1 MSTTENTTTVIVHEA
16 INEEY
21 EYIQYNKQLRLIRS
35 VKDDM
40 YQMQSI
46 LTACFAPDTKLPKD
60 WFRNQS
66 TIELLNEAENSTT
79 DFLVVAKTRVGEKPQ
94 SPKLYENSEEQRVG
108 EKPQSPKLYENRE
121 KLPNGLR
128 GYYVHRLLV
137 NAVAMWASPR
147 YAWYIYRLLDE
158 IHRQER
164 EEMEKKL
171 QAKDEVIEAKDKT
184 IQKRIP
190 RSVPKGKEKNYKYM
204 IYTEEMENE
213 EDRDM
218 VMLHLVRRNNKSFY
232 DLAKIYKSDRNWFYR
247 ENLPI
252 SMTPNEDVKQI
263 VQDTLPQTH
272 YDMKGCTILTFK
284 EDLPLLK
291 EKITEY
297 FDNFKQVG

>member
-46 LTACFAPDTKLPKD
+46 LTACYAPDTKKPQD

-66 TIELLNEAENSTT
+66 TQELLSEAQRDILFS
-79 DFLVVAKTRVGEKPQ
+79 
-94 SPKLYENSEEQRVG
+94 ENSEEQRLR

-137 NAVAMWASPR
+137 NNVAQWASAR
-147 YAWYIYRLLDE
+147 YSWYVCKLLDE

>member
-1 MSTTENTTTVIVHEA
+1 MTTTENTTTAIVHEA
-16 INEEY
+16 IDEEY

-46 LTACFAPDTKLPKD
+46 LNALRSTKQAHH
-60 WFRNQS
+60 WFENQQ
-66 TIELLNEAENSTT
+66 TKELLEEFPHMFA
-79 DFLVVAKTRVGEKPQ
+79 TRGIP
-94 SPKLYENSEEQRVG
+94 RV
-108 EKPQSPKLYENRE
+108 EIPYENRQN
-121 KLPNGLR
+121 LPNGLR
-128 GYYVHRLLV
+128 GWYVHRLLV

-147 YAWYIYRLLDE
+147 YACYIFMMLDE
-158 IHRQER
+158 LHRQER
-164 EEMEKKL
+164 EELENKL
-171 QAKDEVIEAKDKT
+171 EAKDKN

-297 FDNFKQVG
+297 FDNFKEEE

>member
-1 MSTTENTTTVIVHEA
+1 MSTSENTTTAIVHEA

-21 EYIQYNKQLRLIRS
+21 EYIQFNKQLRLIRS

-46 LTACFAPDTKLPKD
+46 LTACFAPDTKHADD
-60 WFRNQS
+60 WFKNQS
-66 TIELLNEAENSTT
+66 TQELLSEISL
-79 DFLVVAKTRVGEKPQ
+79 DRLFSVLHKTH
-94 SPKLYENSEEQRVG
+94 
-108 EKPQSPKLYENRE
+108 ENR
-121 KLPNGLR
+121 KNLPINLR

-147 YAWYIYRLLDE
+147 YAWHVYKLLDE

-171 QAKDEVIEAKDKT
+171 QAKDEVIEAKDKS

-213 EDRDM
+213 EDKDM

-297 FDNFKQVG
+297 FDNFKQVE

>member
-21 EYIQYNKQLRLIRS
+21 EWVQFNKQLRLIRS

-46 LTACFAPDTKLPKD
+46 LTACFAPDTKKPQD

-66 TIELLNEAENSTT
+66 TQELLNEAENSTT
-79 DFLVVAKTRVGEKPQ
+79 DFFVVAKTRVGKKTQ
-94 SPKLYENSEEQRVG
+94 SPKTHENSEEQRVG
-108 EKPQSPKLYENRE
+108 KKPQSPKLYENRE

-164 EEMEKKL
+164 EELENKL
-171 QAKDEVIEAKDKT
+171 EAKDKSV
-184 IQKRIP
+184 QKRIP

-297 FDNFKQVG
+297 FDNFKEEE

>member
-1 MSTTENTTTVIVHEA
+1 T
-16 INEEY
+16 
-21 EYIQYNKQLRLIRS
+21 Q
-35 VKDDM
+35 
-40 YQMQSI
+40 
-46 LTACFAPDTKLPKD
+46 
-60 WFRNQS
+60 
-66 TIELLNEAENSTT
+66 ELLSEISLDREFSA
-79 DFLVVAKTRVGEKPQ
+79 LHKTH
-94 SPKLYENSEEQRVG
+94 
-108 EKPQSPKLYENRE
+108 ENR
-121 KLPNGLR
+121 KNLPINLR

-158 IHRQER
+158 LHRQER

-171 QAKDEVIEAKDKT
+171 HAKDEVIEAKDKS

-213 EDRDM
+213 EDKDM

-297 FDNFKQVG
+297 FDNFKQGE

>member
-21 EYIQYNKQLRLIRS
+21 EWVQFNKQLRLIRS

-46 LTACFAPDTKLPKD
+46 LTACYAPDTKLPKD

-66 TIELLNEAENSTT
+66 TQELLSEAQRDILFS
-79 DFLVVAKTRVGEKPQ
+79 
-94 SPKLYENSEEQRVG
+94 ENSEEQRVG
-108 EKPQSPKLYENRE
+108 KKPQSPKLYENRE

-128 GYYVHRLLV
+128 GWYVHRLLV

-171 QAKDEVIEAKDKT
+171 HAKDEVIEAKDKS

-213 EDRDM
+213 EDKDM

-272 YDMKGCTILTFK
+272 YDIKGCTILTFK

>member
-1 MSTTENTTTVIVHEA
+1 MTTTENTTTAIVHEA
-16 INEEY
+16 ISEEY
-21 EYIQYNKQLRLIRS
+21 EWVQFNKQLRLIRS

-46 LTACFAPDTKLPKD
+46 LTACFAPDTKVPKD

-66 TIELLNEAENSTT
+66 TIELLSEAQRDRLFSENREEQ
-79 DFLVVAKTRVGEKPQ
+79 RVGEKPQ
-94 SPKLYENSEEQRVG
+94 SPKLYKNSEEQRVG

-121 KLPNGLR
+121 NLPNGLR
-128 GYYVHRLLV
+128 GWYVHRLLV

-158 IHRQER
+158 LHRQER
-164 EEMEKKL
+164 EELENKL
-171 QAKDEVIEAKDKT
+171 EAKDKN

-297 FDNFKQVG
+297 FDNFKEEE

>member
-66 TIELLNEAENSTT
+66 TQELLSEAQRDILFSENSEEQ
-79 DFLVVAKTRVGEKPQ
+79 RVGKKPQ
-94 SPKLYENSEEQRVG
+94 SPKLYENREEQRVG
-108 EKPQSPKLYENRE
+108 KKPQSPKLYENRE

-147 YAWYIYRLLDE
+147 YAWNIYRLLDE

-164 EEMEKKL
+164 EELENKL
-171 QAKDEVIEAKDKT
+171 EAKDKS

-297 FDNFKQVG
+297 FDNFKQAE

>member
-21 EYIQYNKQLRLIRS
+21 EYIQFNKQLRLIRS

-46 LTACFAPDTKLPKD
+46 LTACFAPDTKKPQD

-79 DFLVVAKTRVGEKPQ
+79 DFLVVAKTRVGK
-94 SPKLYENSEEQRVG
+94 
-108 EKPQSPKLYENRE
+108 KPQSPKLYENRE

-147 YAWYIYRLLDE
+147 YAWYVYRLLDE

-164 EEMEKKL
+164 EDMEKKL
-171 QAKDEVIEAKDKT
+171 HAKDEVIESKDKS

-297 FDNFKQVG
+297 LTTSNKQS

>member
-21 EYIQYNKQLRLIRS
+21 EYIQFNKQLRLIRS

-46 LTACFAPDTKLPKD
+46 LTACFAPDNKKPQD

-66 TIELLNEAENSTT
+66 TQELLSEAQRDILFSENSEEQR
-79 DFLVVAKTRVGEKPQ
+79 LREKPQ

-108 EKPQSPKLYENRE
+108 KKPQSPKLYENRE

-137 NAVAMWASPR
+137 NAVAMWASAR

-164 EEMEKKL
+164 EEMENKL
-171 QAKDEVIEAKDKT
+171 DAKDKS

-213 EDRDM
+213 EDKDM

-272 YDMKGCTILTFK
+272 YDIKGCTILTFK
-284 EDLPLLK
+284 EDLPLLR

>member
-1 MSTTENTTTVIVHEA
+1 
-16 INEEY
+16 
-21 EYIQYNKQLRLIRS
+21 
-35 VKDDM
+35 
-40 YQMQSI
+40 MQSI
-46 LTACFAPDTKLPKD
+46 LNALRSTKQAHH
-60 WFRNQS
+60 WFENQQ
-66 TIELLNEAENSTT
+66 TKELLEEFPHMFA
-79 DFLVVAKTRVGEKPQ
+79 TRGKP
-94 SPKLYENSEEQRVG
+94 RV
-108 EKPQSPKLYENRE
+108 EIPYENR
-121 KLPNGLR
+121 KNLLNGLR
-128 GYYVHRLLV
+128 GWYVHRLLV

-147 YAWYIYRLLDE
+147 YACYIFMMLDE

-164 EEMEKKL
+164 EELENKL
-171 QAKDEVIEAKDKT
+171 EAKDKN

-213 EDRDM
+213 EDKDM

-272 YDMKGCTILTFK
+272 YDIKGCTILTFK
-284 EDLPLLK
+284 EDLSLLK

-297 FDNFKQVG
+297 FDNFKQVE

>member
-1 MSTTENTTTVIVHEA
+1 
-16 INEEY
+16 
-21 EYIQYNKQLRLIRS
+21 
-35 VKDDM
+35 M

-66 TIELLNEAENSTT
+66 TQELLSEA
-79 DFLVVAKTRVGEKPQ
+79 
-94 SPKLYENSEEQRVG
+94 QRDRLFSG
-108 EKPQSPKLYENRE
+108 SPKLYENRE

-164 EEMEKKL
+164 EEMENKL
-171 QAKDEVIEAKDKT
+171 EAKDKS

-213 EDRDM
+213 EDKDM
-218 VMLHLVRRNNKSFY
+218 VMLHLVRRNTKAFTT
-232 DLAKIYKSDRNWFYR
+232 LLRFT
-247 ENLPI
+247 NL
-252 SMTPNEDVKQI
+252 
-263 VQDTLPQTH
+263 
-272 YDMKGCTILTFK
+272 
-284 EDLPLLK
+284 
-291 EKITEY
+291 TEI
-297 FDNFKQVG
+297 

>member
-1 MSTTENTTTVIVHEA
+1 MSTTENTTTAIVHEA

-21 EYIQYNKQLRLIRS
+21 EYIQFNKQLRLIRS

-46 LTACFAPDTKLPKD
+46 LTACFAPDTKKPQD

-66 TIELLNEAENSTT
+66 TQELLSEAQRDILFS
-79 DFLVVAKTRVGEKPQ
+79 
-94 SPKLYENSEEQRVG
+94 ENSEEQRVS
-108 EKPQSPKLYENRE
+108 KKSYSPKTHENRE

-137 NAVAMWASPR
+137 NNVAQWASAR
-147 YAWYIYRLLDE
+147 YSWYVCKLLDE

-164 EEMEKKL
+164 EELENKL
-171 QAKDEVIEAKDKT
+171 EAKDKN

-272 YDMKGCTILTFK
+272 YDIKGCTILTFK

-297 FDNFKQVG
+297 FDNFKQVE

>member
-21 EYIQYNKQLRLIRS
+21 EYIQFNKQLRLIRS

-46 LTACFAPDTKLPKD
+46 LTACYAPDTKLPKD

-66 TIELLNEAENSTT
+66 TQELL
-79 DFLVVAKTRVGEKPQ
+79 
-94 SPKLYENSEEQRVG
+94 SEEQRVG
-108 EKPQSPKLYENRE
+108 KKPQSPKLYENRE

-128 GYYVHRLLV
+128 GWYVHRLLV

-147 YAWYIYRLLDE
+147 YAWNIYRLLDE

-164 EEMEKKL
+164 EELENKL
-171 QAKDEVIEAKDKT
+171 EAKDKS

-213 EDRDM
+213 EDKDM

-297 FDNFKQVG
+297 FDNFKQVE

>member
-1 MSTTENTTTVIVHEA
+1 MSTTENTTTAIVHEA
-16 INEEY
+16 ISEEY
-21 EYIQYNKQLRLIRS
+21 EWVQFNKQLRLIRS

-46 LTACFAPDTKLPKD
+46 LTACFAPDTKVPKD

-66 TIELLNEAENSTT
+66 TIELLNEAQRDRLFSEN
-79 DFLVVAKTRVGEKPQ
+79 R
-94 SPKLYENSEEQRVG
+94 EEQRVG

-121 KLPNGLR
+121 KLRVGEKPQSPKLYENRENLPNGLR

-137 NAVAMWASPR
+137 NNVAQWASAR
-147 YAWYIYRLLDE
+147 YSWYVCKLLDE
-158 IHRQER
+158 LHRQER
-164 EEMEKKL
+164 EEMENKL
-171 QAKDEVIEAKDKT
+171 EAKDKS

-213 EDRDM
+213 EDKDM

-297 FDNFKQVG
+297 FDNFKQAE

>member
-1 MSTTENTTTVIVHEA
+1 MSTTENTTTAIVHEA

-46 LTACFAPDTKLPKD
+46 LTACFAPDTKHADD
-60 WFRNQS
+60 WFKNQS
-66 TIELLNEAENSTT
+66 TQELLSEISL
-79 DFLVVAKTRVGEKPQ
+79 DRLFSVLHKTH
-94 SPKLYENSEEQRVG
+94 
-108 EKPQSPKLYENRE
+108 ENR
-121 KLPNGLR
+121 KNLPINLR

-147 YAWYIYRLLDE
+147 YAWHVYKLLDE

-171 QAKDEVIEAKDKT
+171 QAKDEVIEAKDKS

-204 IYTEEMENE
+204 IYTEEMEKE

-252 SMTPNEDVKQI
+252 SMTPNEQIKEIVKS
-263 VQDTLPQTH
+263 TLPQTH
-272 YDMKGCTILTFK
+272 YDIKGCTILTFK

-297 FDNFKQVG
+297 FDNFKEEE

>member
-1 MSTTENTTTVIVHEA
+1 MSTLENTTTVIVHEA

-21 EYIQYNKQLRLIRS
+21 EWVQFNKQLRLIRS

-46 LTACFAPDTKLPKD
+46 LTACFAPDTKHADD
-60 WFRNQS
+60 WFKNQS
-66 TIELLNEAENSTT
+66 TQELLSEISL
-79 DFLVVAKTRVGEKPQ
+79 DRLFSVMHKTH
-94 SPKLYENSEEQRVG
+94 
-108 EKPQSPKLYENRE
+108 ENR
-121 KLPNGLR
+121 KNLPINLR

-147 YAWYIYRLLDE
+147 YAWHVYRLLDE

-164 EEMEKKL
+164 GEMEKKL
-171 QAKDEVIEAKDKT
+171 QAKDEVIESKDKS

-190 RSVPKGKEKNYKYM
+190 RSVPKGKEKSYKYM
-204 IYTEEMENE
+204 IYTEELEKE

-252 SMTPNEDVKQI
+252 SMTPNEQIKEIVKN
-263 VQDTLPQTH
+263 TLPQTH
-272 YDMKGCTILTFK
+272 YDIK
-284 EDLPLLK
+284 
-291 EKITEY
+291 
-297 FDNFKQVG
+297 

>member
-1 MSTTENTTTVIVHEA
+1 MSTTENTTTAIVHEA

-46 LTACFAPDTKLPKD
+46 LTACFAPDTKKPQD

-79 DFLVVAKTRVGEKPQ
+79 DFLVVAKTRVSK
-94 SPKLYENSEEQRVG
+94 
-108 EKPQSPKLYENRE
+108 KPQSPKLYENRE
-121 KLPNGLR
+121 NLPNGLR

-147 YAWYIYRLLDE
+147 YAWYIYRLLDKL
-158 IHRQER
+158 HRQER

-171 QAKDEVIEAKDKT
+171 HAKDKSL
-184 IQKRIP
+184 QKRIP

-272 YDMKGCTILTFK
+272 YDIKGCTILTFK

-297 FDNFKQVG
+297 FDNFKQVE

>member
-1 MSTTENTTTVIVHEA
+1 MSTSENTTTVIVHEA

-21 EYIQYNKQLRLIRS
+21 EYIQFNKQLRLIRS

-46 LTACFAPDTKLPKD
+46 LTACFAPDTKHTDD
-60 WFRNQS
+60 WFKNQS
-66 TIELLNEAENSTT
+66 TQELLSEAQRDRLFS
-79 DFLVVAKTRVGEKPQ
+79 G
-94 SPKLYENSEEQRVG
+94 SPKTH
-108 EKPQSPKLYENRE
+108 ENR
-121 KLPNGLR
+121 KNLPKGLR
-128 GYYVHRLLV
+128 GWYVHRLLV

-147 YAWYIYRLLDE
+147 YAWNIYRLLDE

-164 EEMEKKL
+164 EEMENKL
-171 QAKDEVIEAKDKT
+171 EAKDKS

-213 EDRDM
+213 EDKDM

>member
-1 MSTTENTTTVIVHEA
+1 MSTLENTTTAIVHEV

-66 TIELLNEAENSTT
+66 TIELLSEAQRDVLFS
-79 DFLVVAKTRVGEKPQ
+79 
-94 SPKLYENSEEQRVG
+94 ENSEEQRVG
-108 EKPQSPKLYENRE
+108 KKSQSPKLYENRE

-147 YAWYIYRLLDE
+147 YAWYVCKLLDE

-164 EEMEKKL
+164 EDMEKKL
-171 QAKDEVIEAKDKT
+171 HAKDEVIEAKDKS

-190 RSVPKGKEKNYKYM
+190 RSVPKGKEKSYKYM

-252 SMTPNEDVKQI
+252 SMTPNEQIKEIVKN
-263 VQDTLPQTH
+263 TLPQTH
-272 YDMKGCTILTFK
+272 YDIKGCTILTFK
-284 EDLPLLK
+284 EDLTLLK

-297 FDNFKQVG
+297 FDNFKEEE

>member
-1 MSTTENTTTVIVHEA
+1 MTTTENTTTAIVHEA
-16 INEEY
+16 ISEEY
-21 EYIQYNKQLRLIRS
+21 EWVQFNKQLRLIRS

-66 TIELLNEAENSTT
+66 TQELLSEAQRDILFSEN
-79 DFLVVAKTRVGEKPQ
+79 R
-94 SPKLYENSEEQRVG
+94 EEQRVG
-108 EKPQSPKLYENRE
+108 KKPQSPKLYENRE
-121 KLPNGLR
+121 NLPNGLR
-128 GYYVHRLLV
+128 GWYVHRLLV

-147 YAWYIYRLLDE
+147 YAWYVCKLLDE

-164 EEMEKKL
+164 EELENKL
-171 QAKDEVIEAKDKT
+171 ESKDKN

-297 FDNFKQVG
+297 FDNFKQAE

>member
-1 MSTTENTTTVIVHEA
+1 MSTSENTTTAIVHEA

-21 EYIQYNKQLRLIRS
+21 EWVQFNKQLRLIRS

-46 LTACFAPDTKLPKD
+46 LTACFAPDTKHTDD

-66 TIELLNEAENSTT
+66 TQELLSEISLDREFSV
-79 DFLVVAKTRVGEKPQ
+79 LHKTH
-94 SPKLYENSEEQRVG
+94 
-108 EKPQSPKLYENRE
+108 ENR
-121 KLPNGLR
+121 KNLPINLR
-128 GYYVHRLLV
+128 GWYVHRLLV
-137 NAVAMWASPR
+137 NAVAIWASPR

-171 QAKDEVIEAKDKT
+171 HAKDEVIEAKDEVIEAKDKSL
-184 IQKRIP
+184 QKRIP

-272 YDMKGCTILTFK
+272 YDIKGCTILTFK

-297 FDNFKQVG
+297 FDNFKQVE

>member
-1 MSTTENTTTVIVHEA
+1 MSTTENTTTAIVHEA

-21 EYIQYNKQLRLIRS
+21 EWVQFNKQLRLIRS

-66 TIELLNEAENSTT
+66 TQELLSEAQRDILFS
-79 DFLVVAKTRVGEKPQ
+79 
-94 SPKLYENSEEQRVG
+94 ENSEAQRVG
-108 EKPQSPKLYENRE
+108 KKPQSPKLYENRE

-147 YAWYIYRLLDE
+147 YAWNIYRLLDE

-164 EEMEKKL
+164 EELENKL
-171 QAKDEVIEAKDKT
+171 EAKDKN

-204 IYTEEMENE
+204 IYTEELENE
-213 EDRDM
+213 EDKDM

-291 EKITEY
+291 EKIT
-297 FDNFKQVG
+297 

>member
-1 MSTTENTTTVIVHEA
+1 
-16 INEEY
+16 
-21 EYIQYNKQLRLIRS
+21 
-35 VKDDM
+35 
-40 YQMQSI
+40 MQSI
-46 LTACFAPDTKLPKD
+46 LTACFAPDTKHTDD
-60 WFRNQS
+60 WFKNQQ
-66 TIELLNEAENSTT
+66 TKELLSEA
-79 DFLVVAKTRVGEKPQ
+79 
-94 SPKLYENSEEQRVG
+94 QRPRLFPG
-108 EKPQSPKLYENRE
+108 SPKLYENR
-121 KLPNGLR
+121 KNCQMVLR
-128 GYYVHRLLV
+128 GWYVHRLLV

-147 YAWYIYRLLDE
+147 YAWYIFMMLDE

-171 QAKDEVIEAKDKT
+171 QAKDEVIEAKDKN

-190 RSVPKGKEKNYKYM
+190 RSVLKGKEKNYKYM

-218 VMLHLVRRNNKSFY
+218 VMFAFSQKKQHKSFY

-297 FDNFKQVG
+297 FDNFKEEE

>member
-16 INEEY
+16 ISEEY
-21 EYIQYNKQLRLIRS
+21 EWVQFNKQLRLIRS

-46 LTACFAPDTKLPKD
+46 LTACYAPDTKHTDD
-60 WFRNQS
+60 WFKNQS
-66 TIELLNEAENSTT
+66 TQELLSEAQRDRLFS
-79 DFLVVAKTRVGEKPQ
+79 
-94 SPKLYENSEEQRVG
+94 ENSEEQRVG
-108 EKPQSPKLYENRE
+108 KKPGSPKTHENSEEQRARLFSGSPKLYENRK

-164 EEMEKKL
+164 EELENKL
-171 QAKDEVIEAKDKT
+171 EAKDKS

-213 EDRDM
+213 EDKDM

-272 YDMKGCTILTFK
+272 YDIKGCTILTFK

-297 FDNFKQVG
+297 FDNFKQAE

>member
-1 MSTTENTTTVIVHEA
+1 MSTLENTTTAIVHEA

-46 LTACFAPDTKLPKD
+46 MNALRSTKQAYH
-60 WFRNQS
+60 WFENQQAK
-66 TIELLNEAENSTT
+66 ELLEEFPHMIAS
-79 DFLVVAKTRVGEKPQ
+79 LGKPR
-94 SPKLYENSEEQRVG
+94 EEI
-108 EKPQSPKLYENRE
+108 PYENR
-121 KLPNGLR
+121 KNLAPGLK

-147 YAWYIYRLLDE
+147 YACYIFMMLDE
-158 IHRQER
+158 LYKAER
-164 EEMEKKL
+164 GEMEKKL
-171 QAKDEVIEAKDKT
+171 QAKDEVIESKDKS

-190 RSVPKGKEKNYKYM
+190 RSVPKGKEKSYKYM
-204 IYTEEMENE
+204 IYTEELEKE

-252 SMTPNEDVKQI
+252 SMTPNEQIKEIVKN
-263 VQDTLPQTH
+263 TLPQTH
-272 YDMKGCTILTFK
+272 YDIKGCTILTFK
-284 EDLPLLK
+284 EDLTLLK

-297 FDNFKQVG
+297 FDNFKEEE

>member
-21 EYIQYNKQLRLIRS
+21 EYIQFNKQLRLIRS

-46 LTACFAPDTKLPKD
+46 LTACFAPDTKKPQD

-66 TIELLNEAENSTT
+66 TLELLSEAQRDILFS
-79 DFLVVAKTRVGEKPQ
+79 
-94 SPKLYENSEEQRVG
+94 ENSEEQRVSK
-108 EKPQSPKLYENRE
+108 KPQSPKLYENRE

-128 GYYVHRLLV
+128 GYYGHRHLV

-164 EEMEKKL
+164 EEMENKL
-171 QAKDEVIEAKDKT
+171 EAKDKS

-213 EDRDM
+213 EDKDM

-272 YDMKGCTILTFK
+272 YDIKGCTILTFK

>member
-1 MSTTENTTTVIVHEA
+1 MSTTENTTTAIVHEA

-21 EYIQYNKQLRLIRS
+21 EWVQFNKQLRLIRS

-46 LTACFAPDTKLPKD
+46 LTACFAPDTKKPQD

-66 TIELLNEAENSTT
+66 TQEFLSEAQRDILFS
-79 DFLVVAKTRVGEKPQ
+79 
-94 SPKLYENSEEQRVG
+94 ENSEEQRVS
-108 EKPQSPKLYENRE
+108 KKSYSPKTHENRE
-121 KLPNGLR
+121 NLPNGLR
-128 GYYVHRLLV
+128 GWYVHRLLV

-147 YAWYIYRLLDE
+147 YAWYICRLLDE
-158 IHRQER
+158 LHRQER
-164 EEMEKKL
+164 EELENKL
-171 QAKDEVIEAKDKT
+171 EAKDKN

-272 YDMKGCTILTFK
+272 YDIKGCTILTFK

-297 FDNFKQVG
+297 FDNFKQAD

>member
-21 EYIQYNKQLRLIRS
+21 EWVQFNKQLRLIRS

-46 LTACFAPDTKLPKD
+46 LAACYAPDTKLPKD

-66 TIELLNEAENSTT
+66 TQELLSEAQRDILFS
-79 DFLVVAKTRVGEKPQ
+79 
-94 SPKLYENSEEQRVG
+94 ENSEEQRVG
-108 EKPQSPKLYENRE
+108 KKPQSPKLYENRE

-164 EEMEKKL
+164 EEMENKL
-171 QAKDEVIEAKDKT
+171 EAKDKS

-213 EDRDM
+213 EDKDM

-272 YDMKGCTILTFK
+272 YDMKGCTIFTFK

>member
-21 EYIQYNKQLRLIRS
+21 EWVQFNKQLRLIRS

-46 LTACFAPDTKLPKD
+46 LTACYAPDTKLPKD

-66 TIELLNEAENSTT
+66 TQELLSEAQRDILFS
-79 DFLVVAKTRVGEKPQ
+79 
-94 SPKLYENSEEQRVG
+94 ENSEEQRVG
-108 EKPQSPKLYENRE
+108 KKPQSPKLYENRE

-147 YAWYIYRLLDE
+147 YAWYIYRLLDK

-164 EEMEKKL
+164 EEMENKL
-171 QAKDEVIEAKDKT
+171 EAKDKS

-213 EDRDM
+213 EDKDM

>member
-21 EYIQYNKQLRLIRS
+21 EYIQFNKQLRLIRS

-66 TIELLNEAENSTT
+66 TQELLSEAQRDILFSENSEEQ
-79 DFLVVAKTRVGEKPQ
+79 RVGGKPQ
-94 SPKLYENSEEQRVG
+94 SPKLYENREEQRVG
-108 EKPQSPKLYENRE
+108 KKPQSPKLYENRE

-137 NAVAMWASPR
+137 NNVAQWASAR
-147 YAWYIYRLLDE
+147 YSWYVCKLLDE
-158 IHRQER
+158 LHRQER
-164 EEMEKKL
+164 EEMENKL
-171 QAKDEVIEAKDKT
+171 EAKDKS

-213 EDRDM
+213 EDKDM

-297 FDNFKQVG
+297 FDNFKQVE

>member
-21 EYIQYNKQLRLIRS
+21 EWVQFNKQLRLIRS

-66 TIELLNEAENSTT
+66 TQELLSEAQRDILFS
-79 DFLVVAKTRVGEKPQ
+79 
-94 SPKLYENSEEQRVG
+94 ENSEAQRVG
-108 EKPQSPKLYENRE
+108 IKPQSPKLYENRE

-147 YAWYIYRLLDE
+147 YAWNIYRLLDE

-164 EEMEKKL
+164 EELENKL
-171 QAKDEVIEAKDKT
+171 EAKDKS

>member
-1 MSTTENTTTVIVHEA
+1 
-16 INEEY
+16 
-21 EYIQYNKQLRLIRS
+21 
-35 VKDDM
+35 
-40 YQMQSI
+40 MQSI
-46 LTACFAPDTKLPKD
+46 LTACFAPDTKKPQD

-66 TIELLNEAENSTT
+66 TQELLSEAQRDILFSENSEEQ
-79 DFLVVAKTRVGEKPQ
+79 RVSKKPQ

-108 EKPQSPKLYENRE
+108 KKPQSPKLYENRE

-164 EEMEKKL
+164 EEMENKL
-171 QAKDEVIEAKDKT
+171 EAKDKS

-213 EDRDM
+213 EDKDM

-272 YDMKGCTILTFK
+272 YDIKGCTILTFK

-297 FDNFKQVG
+297 FDNFKQVE

>member
-1 MSTTENTTTVIVHEA
+1 MSTTENTTTAIVHEA
-16 INEEY
+16 ISEEY
-21 EYIQYNKQLRLIRS
+21 EWVQYNKQLRLIRS

-46 LTACFAPDTKLPKD
+46 LNTLRSTKQAYH
-60 WFRNQS
+60 WFENQQAQ
-66 TIELLNEAENSTT
+66 ELLEEFPHMFAT
-79 DFLVVAKTRVGEKPQ
+79 LGKPRVEIP
-94 SPKLYENSEEQRVG
+94 
-108 EKPQSPKLYENRE
+108 YENR
-121 KLPNGLR
+121 KNLPNGLR
-128 GYYVHRLLV
+128 GWYVHRLLV

-147 YAWYIYRLLDE
+147 YACYIFMMLDE

-164 EEMEKKL
+164 EELENKL
-171 QAKDEVIEAKDKT
+171 EAKDKSV
-184 IQKRIP
+184 QKRIP

-252 SMTPNEDVKQI
+252 SMTPNEDVKKI

-297 FDNFKQVG
+297 FDNFKQAE

>member
-1 MSTTENTTTVIVHEA
+1 MTTTENTTTAIVHED

-66 TIELLNEAENSTT
+66 TIELLSEAQRDILFS
-79 DFLVVAKTRVGEKPQ
+79 
-94 SPKLYENSEEQRVG
+94 ENSEEQRVG

-128 GYYVHRLLV
+128 GWYVHRLLV
-137 NAVAMWASPR
+137 NNVAQWASAR
-147 YAWYIYRLLDE
+147 YSWYVCKLLDE
-158 IHRQER
+158 LHRQER

-171 QAKDEVIEAKDKT
+171 HAKDEVIEAKDKN

-272 YDMKGCTILTFK
+272 YDIKGCTILTFK

-297 FDNFKQVG
+297 FDNFKQAE